1 MEKVMKMLGVVTL
14 YNPDKEQALNNI
26 NCYEPYIDKLIVWD
40 NSAECHSKWFAS
52 DRTIYHWTGKNTFI
66 APALNYALQ
75 HAKENAFDNVLIMD
89 EDSKWNNFLGFRN
102 TVEQMQREGKIC
114 IYTPYVVGC
123 DVFAITDAIQEKRI
137 FINSGTIIP
146 VKILEELGGVDE
158 KAFPLDAIDHDLAF
172 SNIEKGHKT
181 VCLTEYKLHHSLGKP
196 KRLGLFRIFTPDY
209 NSLRT
214 YHMTRSHIIC
224 YRKHR
229 ALMTADDTDYLLKE
243 ILLRKLG
250 RIILAEPDKL
260 CRLISF
266 IKGLVQGVCYKL

>member
-14 YNPDKEQALNNI
+14 YNPDKELALNNI

-40 NSAECHSKWFAS
+40 NSIECHSEWFAS
-52 DRTIYHWTGKNTFI
+52 DRTIYYWTGKNTFI
-66 APALNYALQ
+66 APALNYALHYSQ
-75 HAKENAFDNVLIMD
+75 ENNYDNVLMMD
-89 EDSKWNNFLGFRN
+89 EDSKWSDFLGYRN
-102 TVEQMQREGKIC
+102 AVEQMQREGKLC
-114 IYTPYVVGC
+114 VYTPYVVGC
-123 DVFAITDAIQEKRI
+123 DIFTITDSIQEKRI

-146 VKILEELGGVDE
+146 VKILGKLGGVDE

-172 SNIEKGHKT
+172 SIIEKGYKA
-181 VCLTEYKLHHSLGKP
+181 VCLTRFKLHHSLGHPQKM
-196 KRLGLFRIFTPDY
+196 GIFRIFTPNY

-229 ALMTADDTDYLLKE
+229 TLMNADDADYLYKE

-260 CRLISF
+260 SRLLSF
-266 IKGLVQGVCYKL
+266 VKGLVQGVCYKL